1 MFNALQNKRFQITF
15 IKGRIGYIGK
25 FTDKGNI
32 NGLGVKL
39 KTNELVGGIMY
50 GNRNYTWISGKFVH
64 AWFLTTTHVPLRSTP
79 SSLTQST
86 MPLL

>member
-1 MFNALQNKRFQITF
+1 MAHKNRGRRHNFPLEHALFNEFQITF

-39 KTNELVGGIMY
+39 KTSEQLDGIMY
-50 GNRNYTWISGKFVH
+50 GNRIYT
-64 AWFLTTTHVPLRSTP
+64 
-79 SSLTQST
+79 
-86 MPLL
+86 